1 MPSQICLIKTLT
13 FVFQII
19 SGQLEESDI
28 TVEQMST
35 NKEITSQKFTRS
47 QSMTK
52 LSRELGE
59 NNSRVKSIIK
69 RHNGIIKEIMNSEK
83 YSKITIVKP
92 QKQKHIIKQ
101 FVSNM
106 KSEENEI
113 RLQIS
118 KRNFNFT
125 EEERQRMAKWKVSR
139 VGKQKVR

>member
-1 MPSQICLIKTLT
+1 
-13 FVFQII
+13 
-19 SGQLEESDI
+19 
-28 TVEQMST
+28 MST

-69 RHNGIIKEIMNSEK
+69 RHNEIIKEILSSEK

-92 QKQKHIIKQ
+92 QKQKHIIEQ

-125 EEERQRMAKWKVSR
+125 KEERQRMAKWKVSR
-139 VGKQKVR
+139 VGKQKVRR